1 MTQTITRL
9 NNNAPHPTTVDV
21 YYHPNNPKAKLN
33 DSKIKLRYTVQILQ
47 RPVADEIQI
56 VMENNDIDLVI
67 EIATKASKG
76 NKSKIWV
83 IDSPDQDICEEDRYH
98 ATKKDATAA
107 ARSQTV

>member
-9 NNNAPHPTTVDV
+9 NNNSPHHTTVDV
-21 YYHPNNPKAKLN
+21 YYHPNNPKAKLD

-76 NKSKIWV
+76 KVWV
-83 IDSPDQDICEEDRYH
+83 LESDDQDICEEDRYH
-98 ATKKDATAA
+98 ATKKDAIAA